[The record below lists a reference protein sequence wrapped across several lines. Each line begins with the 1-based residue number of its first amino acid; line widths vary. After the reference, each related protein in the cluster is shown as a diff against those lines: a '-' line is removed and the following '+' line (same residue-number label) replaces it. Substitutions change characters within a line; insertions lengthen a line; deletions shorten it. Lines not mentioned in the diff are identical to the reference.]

1 MAGTPQGSL
10 SNLFVI
16 SGSHGVGKSTTL
28 PLVVDK
34 LKKAGYS
41 VHGFHHRLKERN
53 NIASGVT
60 GTSDSTARFSLRRAW
75 RRLPKPVRLT
85 VVALL
90 DAHSYAHKISS
101 KVKKLRKSGS
111 SAIADRY
118 VYDQLIELSLRKHPF
133 QNILAFEIASR
144 LMQQPSLTIML
155 TDCPERIPSRNPELS
170 VAQNA
175 KYQDTLLQL
184 LRSRKIPYQEI
195 SVFRRTPEEVAN
207 EVSSKIIDHLLSN
220 SANK

>member
-1 MAGTPQGSL
+1 MGGTPQGSL

-53 NIASGVT
+53 NIASGVM

-101 KVKKLRKSGS
+101 KVKKLRKNGS
-111 SAIADRY
+111 LALADRY
-118 VYDQLIELSLRKHPF
+118 VYDQLIDLSLRKHPF
-133 QNILAFEIASR
+133 RNILAFGLASR
-144 LMQQPSLTIML
+144 IMTRPTLTIVL
-155 TDCPERIPSRNPELS
+155 TDQPERIHSRNPELTIS
-170 VAQNA
+170 QNA
-175 KYQDTLLQL
+175 KYQDTLIQL
-184 LRSRKIPYQEI
+184 LGSRKIPYQEV
-195 SVFRRTPEEVAN
+195 SVFDRTPKEVAN
-207 EVSSKIIDHLLSN
+207 EVSHIIINHILCHSVTE
-220 SANK
+220 